1 MEKIT
6 EHIDAELTHQL
17 SIHFF
22 KKISH
27 KNQEAGM
34 NRIQASNKQMT
45 SVWMPAGDVLTHHAL
60 DIVAVA
66 NDMMK

>member
-1 MEKIT
+1 
-6 EHIDAELTHQL
+6 
-17 SIHFF
+17 
-22 KKISH
+22 
-27 KNQEAGM
+27 M

-60 DIVAVA
+60 DIDAVA